1 MKTIKAIAAAVTA
14 AAVLSGCS
22 VKFGTNPKDSDI
34 VAKPTSENY
43 PAEMEISY
51 SDFAK
56 QYAYMLDQYGVED
69 DQDESIAEECK
80 NLRQSIID
88 NMITERIFL
97 QKAKEMGLD
106 TLTDDELAAIQK
118 TFDEQVAQSEQ
129 YYAELAQSA
138 SDAEL
143 SDEEK
148 AKAGKEA
155 FDKSLEKCGITRDD
169 LFGWLKNYNITSKVT
184 DSIVSEITEESAK
197 NTVDEYIKQCK
208 TLYSDDREAYI
219 SQGCTEF
226 WLPDEARQ
234 VWHILLGFDEDTA
247 AQITSL
253 RESDSAAADAL
264 VSQKAEELS
273 EKQAAVL
280 ADIEA
285 GIEYSMI
292 LLQYASNSAA
302 ASYYPDGYQVVP
314 GDTRYNEEF
323 LEAALSIPAQ
333 KGETAVY
340 TDDSGVH
347 ILVYAGAAAI
357 TEEKMNENVQNAL
370 ANIRQSEFNKKL
382 NEWTAEFNYQTDSEK
397 LNIGTAE

>member
-1 MKTIKAIAAAVTA
+1 MKAIKAIAAVMT

-22 VKFGTNPKDSDI
+22 VNFGTNPSGSDI
-34 VAKPTSENY
+34 VAKPTTENY

-69 DQDESIAEECK
+69 DEEESVAEACK
-80 NLRQSIID
+80 NLRQNIID

-97 QKAKEMGLD
+97 QKAKELGLD
-106 TLTDDELAAIQK
+106 TLTEEELAAIK
-118 TFDEQVAQSEQ
+118 TTFDEQVAQSEQ
-129 YYAELAQSA
+129 HYAELAQSA
-138 SDAEL
+138 SETEL

-148 AKAGKEA
+148 ANAGREA
-155 FDKSLEKCGITRDD
+155 LDLSLEKCGITRDD
-169 LFGWLKNYNITSKVT
+169 LYEWLKNYNIAAKVT
-184 DSIVSEITEESAK
+184 DSIVSVVTEDDAK

-226 WLPDEARQ
+226 WLPDEARN
-234 VWHILLGFDEDTA
+234 VWHIFLGFDEDTA
-247 AQITSL
+247 NEITTL
-253 RESDSAAADAL
+253 RESDNAAADEL

-285 GIEYSMI
+285 GIEYSTL
-292 LLQYASNSAA
+292 LLQYASNPAA
-302 ASYYPDGYQVVP
+302 ASYFPGGYPVVP
-314 GDTRYNEEF
+314 EDTRYDEKFVEN
-323 LEAALSIPAQ
+323 ALSIPAQ
-333 KGETAVY
+333 DGKTAVY

-357 TEEKMNENVQNAL
+357 SEEKMEENVQTAL

-382 NEWTAEFNYQTDSEK
+382 NEWTNEFKYETDSEK